1 VANAIVDRYLGGFQ
15 NQVGLDDA
23 QTRKFSGILGN
34 YVRRQLI
41 LADRKN
47 EALKRLKELDDQKAS
62 EEEIQAQYKILDT
75 TEAQQINVTRRFYA
89 DVNPQLSIQQ
99 QARLKVYMDSTE
111 QDVRQ
116 AIQKSR

>member
-1 VANAIVDRYLGGFQ
+1 MKS
-15 NQVGLDDA
+15 
-23 QTRKFSGILGN
+23 KF
-34 YVRRQLI
+34 I
-41 LADRKN
+41 LA
-47 EALKRLKELDDQKAS
+47 AFAAMLACGT
-62 EEEIQAQYKILDT
+62 AQ
-75 TEAQQINVTRRFYA
+75 AQQINVTRRFYA